1 MNIHVVSV
9 VDKFLEHTRMFVFCN
24 DGDNKTFIS
33 SADWMTRNLENRV
46 EVTCPVL
53 DKNISNKLNQ
63 IFDIYW
69 KDNVKSRL
77 VNSKNNNEYRNLSK
91 TKLRSQHEIYDL
103 HLKDIEKQN

>member
-1 MNIHVVSV
+1 
-9 VDKFLEHTRMFVFCN
+9 MFVFCN

-103 HLKDIEKQN
+103 HLTDLEKQN